1 VKEDEAFIGFALTP
15 SNKLGKINEMGKETF
30 LLSLIL
36 RNSYLA
42 VFVNTLLFY
51 SICANLYSQT
61 KIDSLVKELMVSTD
75 TNKVM
80 VLYELAFEYRKLNT
94 DTALQYANEGLKLG
108 EKIGFQRG
116 IAESNNIIGIIYRM
130 QADYI
135 EALKYH
141 EKSHEIFNELNY
153 KPGIANCLN
162 SKGILYSRLRQID
175 KALSFYLSS
184 LKIHDELNDK
194 QEIANLSNNIGTIYQ
209 KKGILDTALFHYR
222 RSLSMNKVLNNVSS
236 IGYCF
241 INIGEIYENL
251 EKYDS
256 AAYFY
261 FESLRIFENLED
273 KRGLINSNFYVGK
286 YYNSIFEFEKALPFL
301 TIAFENAREVG
312 TIEQVGNTAKEL
324 AKSYGKLRQF
334 EKGYYYQGLSDSIV
348 YRLNL
353 AEVEKSIALTE
364 IYYEIEKENEVRDLK
379 LKRQKLLRNFSI
391 IAFGLTLGLAFFI
404 LRNYRI
410 KNKANKLLAEMD
422 EMKSRLFSNI
432 SHEFRTPLTLILGPL
447 EEMLELEKEKKPG
460 KKAVQMMQRNANRLL
475 DLVNQMLDLS
485 KVDAGSTKL
494 ELVEGEIFK
503 AMRVM
508 ILSFASL
515 AEKKKIDFSYQLPGK
530 KLVTWFDPDKLEKI
544 LNNLIS
550 NAFKFTP
557 ERRAVKVEVR
567 LDQQHERP
575 SQPARLLITVED
587 SGKGIPDDQ
596 LEKIFDRFHQV
607 EEAKEFETVGT
618 GIGLAL
624 TKELVEV
631 MHGKISVESQVGKGT
646 KFNIELPVG
655 KEHLKESEYVIRESD
670 ATMSERKAREPVTMT
685 EEEEYREEICSD
697 EESSMGYP
705 IVLTI
710 EDHEEIRTHIREH
723 LEDNFRVLEA
733 ANGKTGLDIAIEN
746 VPDLIITDLMMP
758 EMDGVELCKRLK
770 TDERTSHIPVIMLT
784 AKASIEDRLEGLET
798 GADAYV
804 TKPFHIK
811 ELRLRVSKLIE
822 QRNKLRERF
831 SREITLEPKDIAV
844 TSTDERFLQK
854 AMACV
859 EEHMGDSD
867 FDVGQFQDE
876 MSMSRMQLF
885 RKLKALTNHTP
896 SEFIRNLRL
905 KRAARLIEKD
915 FGNVAEV
922 CYEVGFNNLSYF
934 AKCFK
939 DLFKVLPSE
948 YGKTKG

>member
-1 VKEDEAFIGFALTP
+1 MVLF
-15 SNKLGKINEMGKETF
+15 LGISGITF
-30 LLSLIL
+30 SQNHITNLL
-36 RNSYLA
+36 
-42 VFVNTLLFY
+42 
-51 SICANLYSQT
+51 
-61 KIDSLVKELMVSTD
+61 DSLDKVEDDKSRVLIYKEIGRSYYHLDLDSAIHYAKTGL
-75 TNKVM
+75 N
-80 VLYELAFEYRKLNT
+80 LA
-94 DTALQYANEGLKLG
+94 
-108 EKIGFQRG
+108 EKIGFTKG
-116 IAESNNIIGIIYRM
+116 IADLNNDLGIFYREIGLNTISVDHYFASLNVKKTTGDKKGIASTQNNLGVVYNDMDQPDQALEYFYESIEYYKEINDSIQIATLSMNIGNAYLRKKM
-130 QADYI
+130 NE
-135 EALKYH
+135 EALEWYFKAKPIFEYYGDTGDLHFITQNIGEYYENREMFDSARHYYEGAIQLGIAASNDDWYSRSCIYLGRLLLNYGYEQQAFKYLFDAFVLGNSL
-141 EKSHEIFNELNY
+141 KSLKTLRDASLLLRDYYESTGYLDSALYYSKLYKNYSDSLNFNELSRQL
-153 KPGIANCLN
+153 GIEETR
-162 SKGILYSRLRQID
+162 YEYQIFLQESENQV
-175 KALSFYLSS
+175 A
-184 LKIHDELNDK
+184 K
-194 QEIANLSNNIGTIYQ
+194 Q
-209 KKGILDTALFHYR
+209 R
-222 RSLSMNKVLNNVSS
+222 
-236 IGYCF
+236 
-241 INIGEIYENL
+241 
-251 EKYDS
+251 
-256 AAYFY
+256 
-261 FESLRIFENLED
+261 
-273 KRGLINSNFYVGK
+273 
-286 YYNSIFEFEKALPFL
+286 
-301 TIAFENAREVG
+301 
-312 TIEQVGNTAKEL
+312 
-324 AKSYGKLRQF
+324 
-334 EKGYYYQGLSDSIV
+334 
-348 YRLNL
+348 
-353 AEVEKSIALTE
+353 
-364 IYYEIEKENEVRDLK
+364 
-379 LKRQKLLRNFSI
+379 LLRNIMILFF
-391 IAFGLTLGLAFFI
+391 ALALLLVI
-404 LRNYRI
+404 YIYRSYRN
-410 KNKANKLLAEMD
+410 KQKANRLLAEMD
-422 EMKSRLFSNI
+422 ELKSRLFSNI

-447 EEMLELEKEKKPG
+447 EEMMELEKEKKPS
-460 KKAVQMMQRNANRLL
+460 KKTVQMMQRNANRLL

-485 KVDAGSTKL
+485 KVDAGSMKL
-494 ELVEGEIFK
+494 ELEDEEIVK
-503 AMRVM
+503 AIRVI

-515 AEKKKIDFSYQLPGK
+515 AEKKKIHFSHQLPGE

-557 ERRAVKVEVR
+557 EGGAVKVEVS
-567 LDQQHERP
+567 LDQTDKGSSRP
-575 SQPARLLITVED
+575 DRLLITVED

-596 LEKIFDRFHQV
+596 LVKIFDRFHQV
-607 EEAKEFETVGT
+607 EEAKEFESMGT

-646 KFNIELPVG
+646 KFSVELPVG

-670 ATMSERKAREPVTMT
+670 ATMGERKSRETGTMV
-685 EEEEYREEICSD
+685 EEEKCIEEVYSD
-697 EESSMGYP
+697 EESALGHP
-705 IVLTI
+705 IVLTV

-733 ANGKTGLDIAIEN
+733 ANGKTGLEIAIEN

-758 EMDGVELCKRLK
+758 EMDGIELCKRLK

-784 AKASIEDRLEGLET
+784 AKASIEERLEGLET

-831 SREITLEPKDIAV
+831 SREITIEPKDIAV

-854 AMACV
+854 VMACV

-905 KRAARLIEKD
+905 KRAAKLIEKE

-939 DLFKVLPSE
+939 ELFKVLPSE